1 MKKKLIY
8 ICILTLFTFV
18 FSGCK
23 TRTIVKPVEVEKI
36 KIEYRDRVVLDSI
49 YNRDT
54 TLIYLRGDTVFKD
67 VIKWRTSFKTVTD
80 SIVKIDSIPYAVE
93 VVKEVNVLTKWQ
105 KWRLQAL
112 NILGGLIGI
121 FGAFKIGRLTKVF

>member
-1 MKKKLIY
+1 MKKNLIY

-36 KIEYRDRVVLDSI
+36 KVEYRDRVILDSI

-54 TLIYLRGDTVFKD
+54 TLIYMRSDTVFKD

-105 KWRLQAL
+105 RWRLQAL
-112 NILGGLIGI
+112 NILAGLIGI

>member
-18 FSGCK
+18 FSSCK
-23 TRTIVKPVEVEKI
+23 TRTIVKPVEIEKV
-36 KIEYRDRVVLDSI
+36 KVEYRDRVILDSI

-54 TLIYLRGDTVFKD
+54 TLIYMRSDTVFKD
-67 VIKWRTSFKTVTD
+67 VIKWRTSLKTVTD

-93 VVKEVNVLTKWQ
+93 VVKEINVLTKWQ

-112 NILGGLIGI
+112 NILAGLIGI
-121 FGAFKIGRLTKVF
+121 FGAFKIGQLTKVF

>member
-18 FSGCK
+18 FTGCK
-23 TRTIVKPVEVEKI
+23 TRTIVNPVEVDRI
-36 KIEYRDRVVLDSI
+36 KIEYRDRLILDSI

-54 TLIYLRGDTVFKD
+54 TLIYMRSDTVFKD
-67 VIKWRTSFKTVTD
+67 VIKWRTSLKVRTD
-80 SIVKIDSIPYAVE
+80 SIVKVDSIPYTVE
-93 VVKEVNVLTKWQ
+93 VIKEVNVLTKWQ

-112 NILGGLIGI
+112 NILAGLIGI
-121 FGAFKIGRLTKVF
+121 FGAFKIGRVTKVF

>member
-1 MKKKLIY
+1 MKKQLIY
-8 ICILTLFTFV
+8 ICIFILFTFV
-18 FSGCK
+18 FTGCK

-36 KIEYRDRVVLDSI
+36 KIEYRDRVVMDSI

-67 VIKWRTSFKTVTD
+67 VIKWHTSFRNVTN

-93 VVKEVNVLTKWQ
+93 VIKEVNVLTKWQ

-112 NILGGLIGI
+112 NILAGLIGV
-121 FGAFKIGRLTKVF
+121 FGAFKIGRLTKVI

>member
-1 MKKKLIY
+1 MKKNIIY
-8 ICILTLFTFV
+8 ICIFILFTFV
-18 FSGCK
+18 FTGCK
-23 TRTIVKPVEVEKI
+23 TRTVVKPVEVEKI
-36 KIEYRDRVVLDSI
+36 KIEYRDRLVLDSI

-67 VIKWRTSFKTVTD
+67 VIKWRTSLKVHTD

-93 VVKEVNVLTKWQ
+93 VIKEVNVLTKWQ

-112 NILGGLIGI
+112 NIIGGLIGI
-121 FGAFKIGRLTKVF
+121 FGAFKIGRVTKVF

>member
-1 MKKKLIY
+1 M
-8 ICILTLFTFV
+8 
-18 FSGCK
+18 
-23 TRTIVKPVEVEKI
+23 VKPVEVDRI
-36 KIEYRDRVVLDSI
+36 KIEYRDRVILDSI

-54 TLIYLRGDTVFKD
+54 TLIYMRSDTVFKD
-67 VIKWRTSFKTVTD
+67 VIKWRTSFKNVTD

>member
-1 MKKKLIY
+1 MTKNLIY
-8 ICILTLFTFV
+8 ICIFILFTFV
-18 FSGCK
+18 FTGCK
-23 TRTIVKPVEVEKI
+23 TRTVVKPVEVEKI
-36 KIEYRDRVVLDSI
+36 KIEYRDRLVLDSI

-67 VIKWRTSFKTVTD
+67 VIKWRTSLKVHTD

-93 VVKEVNVLTKWQ
+93 VIKEVNVLTKWQ

-112 NILGGLIGI
+112 NIIGGLIGI
-121 FGAFKIGRLTKVF
+121 FGAFKIGRVTKVF

>member
-8 ICILTLFTFV
+8 ICIFMLFTF
-18 FSGCK
+18 FLSGCK

-36 KIEYRDRVVLDSI
+36 KIEYRDRVILDSI

-54 TLIYLRGDTVFKD
+54 TLIYMRSDTVFKD
-67 VIKWRTSFKTVTD
+67 VIKWRTSFKNITD

-93 VVKEVNVLTKWQ
+93 VVKEINVLTKWQ

-112 NILGGLIGI
+112 NIIGGLIGI

>member
-8 ICILTLFTFV
+8 ICIFILFTFV

-23 TRTIVKPVEVEKI
+23 TRTIVKPVEVDRI
-36 KIEYRDRVVLDSI
+36 KIEYRDRLILDSI

-54 TLIYLRGDTVFKD
+54 TLIYMRSDTVFKD
-67 VIKWRTSFKTVTD
+67 VIKWRTSFRNVTD
-80 SIVKIDSIPYAVE
+80 SIVRTDSIPYTVE
-93 VVKEVNVLTKWQ
+93 IVKEVNILTKWQ

-112 NILGGLIGI
+112 NILAGLIGI
-121 FGAFKIGRLTKVF
+121 FGAFKIGRVTKVF

>member
-8 ICILTLFTFV
+8 ICIFILFTFV
-18 FSGCK
+18 FLGCK

-93 VVKEVNVLTKWQ
+93 VVKEINVLTKWQ

-112 NILGGLIGI
+112 NILAGLIGI

>member
-1 MKKKLIY
+1 MTKNIIY

-18 FSGCK
+18 FTGCR

-36 KIEYRDRVVLDSI
+36 KIEYRDRVILDSI

-67 VIKWRTSFKTVTD
+67 VIKWRTSLKTVTD
-80 SIVKIDSIPYAVE
+80 SIVKVDSIPYPVE

-112 NILGGLIGI
+112 NILGALIGV
-121 FGAFKIGRLTKVF
+121 FGAFKIGRLTKVI